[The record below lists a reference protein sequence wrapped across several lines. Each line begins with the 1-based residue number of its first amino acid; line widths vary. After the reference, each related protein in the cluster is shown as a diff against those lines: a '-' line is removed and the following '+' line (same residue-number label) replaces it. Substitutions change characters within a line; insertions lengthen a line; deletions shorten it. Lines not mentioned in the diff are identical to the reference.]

1 MTLEVLICTFNER
14 VKNVG
19 QVFLPQRVDVSY
31 LVAYQY
37 DRDELAGLAHEVVE
51 KRSDVRVVCT
61 RGRGLSANRNRALQ
75 EARGDLLL
83 IADDD
88 VRYEPLFFDRIL
100 LRFAAEQAPDIA
112 CYQAECPDGRL
123 LKPYAYH
130 SFDYREQPRGT
141 YFSSVEIV
149 MKRSERLPRF
159 DERFGLGSDF
169 LEGGEEEVFLFEA
182 AQRGLTIRYYP
193 EVIVVTDPAT
203 TGSRLLTS
211 KALQRTKGAVLCR
224 MHGPIGAWM
233 RCLKYVA
240 TQSSRPFSLNL
251 LWEMTRGIRYVMK

>member
-19 QVFLPQRVDVSY
+19 QVFLPQRADVSY

-100 LRFAAEQAPDIA
+100 LRFATEQAPDIA

-169 LEGGEEEVFLFEA
+169 LEGCEEEVFLFEA

-251 LWEMTRGIRYVMK
+251 LWEMTRGIKYVMK